1 MLCRMPWLA
10 LKVLPSG
17 YTATS
22 PWSLNSTS
30 AAASSSGMY
39 VYYQV
44 SGPRPLKTLLNV
56 DWETDSGG
64 CVAASLSLRAQ
75 MVPPAVIAPRSRQFE
90 EPRPVTTNAKHYHS
104 TIARSFNIGGCQQ
117 CQPINSL
124 VYASNIHGSTLL
136 PPSTPSRECS
146 STLGPNKYTLGLRNS
161 LLCSSSPHRDKMVA
175 CHAIAGGTCVACG
188 HPAASAQT

>member
-1 MLCRMPWLA
+1 MPWLA

-44 SGPRPLKTLLNV
+44 SGPRPLETLLNV

-64 CVAASLSLRAQ
+64 CVAATLSLRAQ

-90 EPRPVTTNAKHYHS
+90 EPCPVMTNAKHYLS
-104 TIARSFNIGGCQQ
+104 TIARCFNIGGCQQ

-136 PPSTPSRECS
+136 PPSTPSREM
-146 STLGPNKYTLGLRNS
+146 LFN
-161 LLCSSSPHRDKMVA
+161 
-175 CHAIAGGTCVACG
+175 AGA
-188 HPAASAQT
+188 